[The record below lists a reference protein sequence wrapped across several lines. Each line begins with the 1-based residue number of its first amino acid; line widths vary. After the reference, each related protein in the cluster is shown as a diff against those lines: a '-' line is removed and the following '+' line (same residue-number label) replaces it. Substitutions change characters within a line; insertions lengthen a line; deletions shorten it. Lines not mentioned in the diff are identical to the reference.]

1 MEIKTLEG
9 IPISSIITA
18 FNKAFSDYAVNFS
31 FTEESFNKKLVSEN
45 IKLEAS
51 PAAFVDGEIVG
62 FILHGLDEIDG
73 VKRVFNGGTGVVP
86 EQRGKRIVQHLYEYI
101 LPILKDKGYS
111 HHQLEVLGTNTKA
124 EKSYEK
130 VGFSRA
136 KSIASFKGTVPGY
149 NAEGITLKKV
159 KSVDWDIAKTFWDIE
174 PTWQNSNETVLRMID
189 KLEIIAAYKGDDLV
203 GYVAYDPAGGRIKQF
218 AVKKNERKNGIGRTL
233 LSYVNSAVGEVS
245 FTNYDQSD
253 AANVAFF
260 KALGLS
266 EYFESYEMRLI
277 F

>member
-9 IPISSIITA
+9 IPFSSIITA
-18 FNKAFSDYAVNFS
+18 FHKAFSDYPVNFS
-31 FTEESFNKKLVSEN
+31 FTEESFGKKLFSEN

-62 FILHGLDEIDG
+62 FILHGLDEVDG

-101 LPILKDKGYS
+101 FPILKEKGYS

-124 EKSYEK
+124 AKSYEK
-130 VGFSRA
+130 VGFSKA
-136 KSIASFKGTVPGY
+136 KSISSFKGTISDY
-149 NAEGITLKKV
+149 KAEGITLKKV
-159 KSVDWDIAKTFWDIE
+159 KTIDWDVAKTFFDIE
-174 PTWQNSNETVLRMID
+174 PTWQNSTETVLRMKD
-189 KLEIIAAYKGDDLV
+189 MLEIIAAYRDDNFV
-203 GYVAYDPAGGRIKQF
+203 GFVAFDPVGGRIKQF
-218 AVKKNERKNGIGRTL
+218 GVKKDERKKGIGKTL
-233 LSYVNSAVGEVS
+233 LSYVNNAVGEVS

-253 AANVAFF
+253 TDSVTFF
-260 KALGLS
+260 KALGLN
-266 EYFESYEMRLI
+266 EYFESYEMRMI